1 MIDKAKNK
9 AMESEP
15 SHAQTVRTEP
25 YFFSGEGA
33 WKPVTIHA
41 ENISQATEEWERI
54 KEPNS

>member
-15 SHAQTVRTEP
+15 SQTEAARTQP
-25 YFFSGEGA
+25 FFFSGEGR

-41 ENISQATEEWERI
+41 ESIAQATEEWERV